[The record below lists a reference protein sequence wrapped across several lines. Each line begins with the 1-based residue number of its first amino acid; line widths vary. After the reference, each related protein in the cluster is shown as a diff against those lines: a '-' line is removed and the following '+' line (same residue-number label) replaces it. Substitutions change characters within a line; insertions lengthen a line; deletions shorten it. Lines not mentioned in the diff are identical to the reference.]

1 MGIRRYRKLAILHK
15 LETVYGTD
23 AVPTAAEGMMTKNV
37 TFTPLEGEEV
47 SRDLLTPYMGNQGVQ
62 LAGIYARLEFDLEL
76 AGSGTAGT
84 APKYASILRAA
95 GFAQALTAG
104 TKAEYTIVEDAT
116 ESSSLYFISEKVQ
129 HVLFGGQCN
138 LAFNIAPKAIPTI
151 RVTYMGMLGTI
162 TDIASMPAVSQVGWT
177 TPLIASKANTTMSL
191 HGWTAVAESLS
202 VDLGNTVTPRF
213 LIGDARMLITDRKST
228 GSAVVEARSLAEID
242 WFSKAKSRARGPL
255 SLVHG
260 ITAGNIVELAA
271 PAVEIGKPT
280 QGQTDGIVNY
290 SLPLSLCPVSGL
302 DELKLIIR

>member
-15 LETVYGTD
+15 IETVYGTD
-23 AVPTAAEGMMTKNV
+23 IVPAAADGLLAKNV

-47 SRDLLTPYMGNQGVQ
+47 SRDLLLPYMGNQGVQ

-95 GFAQALTAG
+95 GLAQTVTAG
-104 TKAEYTIVEDAT
+104 TKTEYTIVEDAT
-116 ESSSLYFISEKVQ
+116 ESGSLYFVSEKVQ
-129 HVLFGGQCN
+129 HVLLGGQCN
-138 LAFNIAPKAIPTI
+138 LAFNIVPKTIPTV
-151 RVTYMGMLGTI
+151 RVTYMGLLGTI

-177 TPLIASKANTTMSL
+177 TPLIVSKANTTMSL
-191 HGWTAVAESLS
+191 HGWAAVAESLS

-213 LIGDARMLITDRKST
+213 LIGDERMLITDRKST
-228 GSAVVEARSLAEID
+228 STAVVEARSLAEID
-242 WFSKAKSRARGPL
+242 WFSKAKSRARAPL

-260 ITAGNIVELAA
+260 ITAGNIVELTA

-302 DELKLIIR
+302 DELKIIIR